1 MLVMKMNDLLFEGSV
16 SCEYGI
22 RSLSWWLARVTLLHQ
37 RILDD
42 RSSSL
47 FDLLHVFTSE
57 TLNHFG
63 TLEKVTCYW
72 GNKLRNGEGLELVS
86 LIHLEAGMMEYIYAR
101 VDSCR

>member
-1 MLVMKMNDLLFEGSV
+1 MKMKDLLFEGSG
-16 SCEYGI
+16 SCAYGI
-22 RSLSWWLARVTLLHQ
+22 RSLSWWLARVTFLHQ

-57 TLNHFG
+57 SLNHFG
-63 TLEKVTCYW
+63 TLEKVTSYW
-72 GNKLRNGEGLELVS
+72 GSNLHNGEGATLVS
-86 LIHLEAGMMEYIYAR
+86 AIHLEAGMMEYIYAR